1 MKIEIWSDIVCPF
14 CYIGKRRFEKA
25 LNNFAHKGEVS
36 VIWKS
41 YQLSPGLKTDPSK
54 NPVAFLAEHKG
65 ISIEEAQRLNDYVTQ
80 MAAGD
85 GLIYNLNIA
94 IAANS
99 LNAHRLLHLAKMA
112 GVQSEL
118 KENLFSSY
126 FTAGRNIDDI
136 TTLLNI
142 SEESGLKRAEAEQV
156 LTGNSYTADVEK
168 DIYEAHQI
176 GVRGVPFFLFYGKY
190 AVSGAQDISVFTRT
204 LEAAYAESKLYVPE
218 KYSV

>member
-1 MKIEIWSDIVCPF
+1 MKIEVWSDIVCPF
-14 CYIGKRRFEKA
+14 CYIGKRRFETA
-25 LNNFAHKGEVS
+25 LNNFAHKGDVS

-41 YQLSPGLKTDPSK
+41 YQLSPGLKTDPNK

-65 ISIEEAQRLNDYVTQ
+65 ISMEEAQRLNDYVTQ

-99 LNAHRLLHLAKMA
+99 LNAHRLLHLAKEYEA
-112 GVQSEL
+112 QSAL
-118 KENLFSSY
+118 KENLFASY
-126 FTAGRNIDDI
+126 FTSGVNIDDASA
-136 TTLLNI
+136 LLTI
-142 SEESGLKRAEAEQV
+142 AEESGLDRDNVEKV
-156 LTGNSYTADVEK
+156 LSGDAFLADVEQ

-176 GVRGVPFFLFYGKY
+176 GVRGVPFFLFDGKY

-204 LEAAYAESKLYVPE
+204 LEAAYAQSK
-218 KYSV
+218 